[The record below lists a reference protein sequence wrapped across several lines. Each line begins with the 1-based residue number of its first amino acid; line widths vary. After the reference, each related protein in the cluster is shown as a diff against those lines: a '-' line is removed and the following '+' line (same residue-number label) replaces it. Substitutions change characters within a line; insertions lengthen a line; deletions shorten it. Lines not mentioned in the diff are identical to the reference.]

1 MGGGGIYVKRS
12 KIFFPLSVEHLFQK
26 KLPLLLKTTNRLLS
40 ILYELK
46 DLEYIINNY
55 GECSLHI

>member
-12 KIFFPLSVEHLFQK
+12 KIFFSLSIEHLFQK

-46 DLEYIINNY
+46 DLEYI
-55 GECSLHI
+55 SLMQDYK

>member
-12 KIFFPLSVEHLFQK
+12 KIFFSLSIEHLFQK

-46 DLEYIINNY
+46 DLEYI
-55 GECSLHI
+55 SLIQDYK